1 MKRETPRAE
10 VLRLLREL
18 RQIRHDEIFGGLSL
32 SERAEYDRKVSRI
45 SELELLSGT
54 AYLSLFSEDD
64 LNNKSGWEKTSET
77 DSPETLARQPYRDR
91 EKASRDSQA
100 EEDSPENPVPN
111 SGITDDD

>member
-18 RQIRHDEIFGGLSL
+18 RQIRHNEIFGGLSG

-45 SELELLSGT
+45 SELELRSGT

-64 LNNKSGWEKTSET
+64 LNNKSGWEKNWET
-77 DSPETLARQPYRDR
+77 DSPQTLTRQPHRHR
-91 EKASRDSQA
+91 EKESHDSQA
-100 EEDSPENPVPN
+100 EKDSPENPDLKRA
-111 SGITDDD
+111 ITDDE